1 MRSTETSRI
10 AQPADEVTLATSVS
24 TAVMVPVDLAAVCS
38 NDSNTGSG
46 EGGTAGSTKAGS
58 GALSGHLVLMSV
70 RRGCGARRSSH
81 EHGSKNSSLFHS
93 MLRVDALCN
102 HAPGKRI
109 CHDRCART
117 RGGHL
122 GCSSCTVAHD
132 VVNLSAISAQSS
144 PRRPSAD
151 LQRSLD
157 AWQHKRGDCGGIFL
171 GSYMRKSSGSYQ
183 PKKAH
188 LVWNCLH
195 RKLSIPYYCGRRP
208 DHDDMFFFLWRHRDH
223 DELARTSTPPHP
235 RARFPLGCCGLAET
249 DSAMDAPP
257 R

>member
-1 MRSTETSRI
+1 MKTRRRGHIDGRLAARKDLTATRSSPLTSMRSTETSRI

-157 AWQHKRGDCGGIFL
+157 AWQHKRGDCCFRWWHLPWLVYAQIVGII
-171 GSYMRKSSGSYQ
+171 STQKSTSR
-183 PKKAH
+183 
-188 LVWNCLH
+188 L
-195 RKLSIPYYCGRRP
+195 
-208 DHDDMFFFLWRHRDH
+208 
-223 DELARTSTPPHP
+223 ELPP
-235 RARFPLGCCGLAET
+235 
-249 DSAMDAPP
+249 
-257 R
+257 

>member
-109 CHDRCART
+109 CHVPAP
-117 RGGHL
+117 
-122 GCSSCTVAHD
+122 
-132 VVNLSAISAQSS
+132 VVNTWGVRVAPSLTMSS
-144 PRRPSAD
+144 IYPLYRHNR
-151 LQRSLD
+151 L
-157 AWQHKRGDCGGIFL
+157 RGDHPQTFSVPSMR
-171 GSYMRKSSGSYQ
+171 GSTSVATAVASSLARICANRRDHIN
-183 PKKAH
+183 PKKHISFGIASIE
-188 LVWNCLH
+188 NCPSHIIAGGAL
-195 RKLSIPYYCGRRP
+195 IMMIC
-208 DHDDMFFFLWRHRDH
+208 FFFYGDIGIMMNSH
-223 DELARTSTPPHP
+223 
-235 RARFPLGCCGLAET
+235 
-249 DSAMDAPP
+249 APP
-257 R
+257 PPPTHEPVFPWAAAV